1 MKLLLSP
8 RQQVVRLSEIGRMN
22 CIKIV
27 EHTYGTHAYMKMIV
41 NGNEEEID
49 VFFRESGTLCR
60 TSGDSRDDGS
70 RENIIKAFDELY

>member
-1 MKLLLSP
+1 MK
-8 RQQVVRLSEIGRMN
+8 

-49 VFFRESGTLCR
+49 VFFREYGTLYR

-70 RENIIKAFDELY
+70 RERIVEAFNELY